1 MRVICP
7 RARILSYVVETILA
21 FALSAC
27 VAATQEPKLGRN
39 HPLAGRIWDVSA
51 GKFIDAPDLYTN
63 LARADFILLGE
74 QHDNPEHHLLQA
86 KIVERTTA
94 LGRRR
99 AVGFEMFSIDQADAI
114 AKYLSRRPTDA
125 AGLGPATS
133 WEKSGWPDWSMYE
146 PIAEAALAAKLPIIA
161 TNLPLSVVRRLA
173 RGVAELDSATK
184 RQLALD
190 QPMSPALYTLIADDI
205 RASHCGYAPEQSI
218 KAMVDAQ
225 RARDAQ
231 MAQSLI
237 TGATT
242 DGAILIAGAGHARKD
257 YGVPVYLRAR
267 GPGKQVVS
275 VAFIEVDNDKP
286 DPLAYRT
293 SGSTGRTPFDYLW
306 FTPRTDDE
314 DPCEKFKAQF
324 ENFKKPQ

>member
-1 MRVICP
+1 MRAICP
-7 RARILSYVVETILA
+7 GAPILNAVVILLA
-21 FALSAC
+21 FVLSAC
-27 VAATQEPKLGRN
+27 VTGSQELKLGRN
-39 HPLAGRIWDVSA
+39 HPLSGRIWDVSA
-51 GKFIDAPDLYTN
+51 GKFIDSQQLYAD

-74 QHDNPEHHLLQA
+74 QHDNGEHHSLQA

-94 LGRRR
+94 LGARR

-114 AKYLSRRPTDA
+114 AKYLARRPTDA
-125 AGLGPATS
+125 AGLGPATN
-133 WEKSGWPDWSMYE
+133 WEKSGWPDWSMYQ

-173 RGVAELDSATK
+173 RGAAELDSETK
-184 RQLALD
+184 SQLALD
-190 QPMSPALYTLIADDI
+190 QPVSPALYSLMADDI

-237 TGATT
+237 AGAAA

-267 GPGKQVVS
+267 ATGKQVIS
-275 VAFIEVDNDKP
+275 VGFIEVDNDKR
-286 DPLAYRT
+286 DPLDYGP
-293 SGSTGRTPFDYLW
+293 SGSTGRAPFDYLW
-306 FTPRTDDE
+306 FTLRVDDE

-324 ENFKKPQ
+324 ENFKKAQ